1 MKKQLLVTIIIMF
14 LLVIIFNGCFEE
26 EIKTESEKFVGTWT
40 TEDSEIEKFVF
51 YSNGTCLL
59 KTYGL
64 YGTYTVTDDEYLIVH
79 QKNPSKTYTY
89 SYRFGN
95 NNKKLTLY
103 DQDTYDTWVFRKK

>member
-1 MKKQLLVTIIIMF
+1 MKKQLFLIITIIF
-14 LLVIIFNGCFEE
+14 TIILFNGCFEDE
-26 EIKTESEKFVGTWT
+26 VKTESEKFVGTWT

-64 YGTYTVTDDEYLIVH
+64 KGTYNVTDDGYLIVY
-79 QKNPSKTYTY
+79 QKNPSRTYTY

-95 NNKKLTLY
+95 NNQKLTLS
-103 DQDTYDTWVFRKK
+103 DQDTYNTWVFRKK